1 MVIAYQPLMDHV
13 LLERI
18 HSVSRDLQTEL
29 IRKSIHLSIALVP
42 VMVGFVGT
50 GVTLALLATGT
61 VVYTYA
67 ETQRHAG
74 VTVPMISRIT
84 ALSSRQQDANR
95 FVLGPVTLG
104 VGAMLALLLYP
115 GPAASIAI
123 YALAFGDGLASLVGK
138 LFGRVQLP
146 GTGGKTLEGSAACA
160 IAVGIATHAIVPS
173 PVVVVVALVA
183 TLLEALPTGDADNL
197 ILPTGVGIVAT
208 MIVA

>member
-1 MVIAYQPLMDHV
+1 MDQV
-13 LLERI
+13 LLQQRI

-42 VMVGFVGT
+42 IVAGIVGT
-50 GVTLALLATGT
+50 GVTLALLAAGT
-61 VVYTYA
+61 IVYTYA

-74 VTVPMISRIT
+74 LTVPIISRIT
-84 ALSSRQQDANR
+84 ELSSRQRDLNR

-115 GPAASIAI
+115 DPAASIAI
-123 YALAFGDGLASLVGK
+123 YALAFGDGLASLIGK
-138 LFGRVQLP
+138 LFGRIQLP
-146 GTGGKTLEGSAACA
+146 LTGGKTLEGSAACA

-173 PVVVVVALVA
+173 PVVVVVVALVA

-197 ILPTGVGIVAT
+197 ILPVGVGFVAT